1 MSSKLKLY
9 QNNISK
15 KIADNQ
21 NQNII
26 TFKLNEDQAE
36 LILLHNII
44 INHILLMII
53 NKTPKQVIKKTIIDL
68 YKKIRQHNKFIS
80 KDVSDSVLETFF
92 NLQYKKT
99 KEIKKTIDSYILL
112 KKQNNI
118 KYEIPKNIS
127 KTKQKSKYKSRHTS
141 RHTSKH
147 TSKHKGGFY
156 FKSLEEKGDQP
167 LTGTDLATLLDEM
180 QQFFYNA
187 QYTDEGNFLQ
197 NTNTVISM
205 LRGDVQQ
212 FKGILQYRIFPR
224 YYTVY
229 PPFLNFKNIKTD
241 FIDKKKWEDIPDYLL
256 AYQSY
261 LRSQDE
267 YLVDKGLK
275 SPDVLNKDLYN
286 GFFNKMANSLDQ
298 NIQKFQQYRNKSQG
312 KFFPI
317 ALPT

>member
-9 QNNISK
+9 QNNISE
-15 KIADNQ
+15 KIVDNQ
-21 NQNII
+21 NQNIL

-44 INHILLMII
+44 INHILLMIN
-53 NKTPKQVIKKTIIDL
+53 NKTPKTIIKEKIIDL
-68 YKKIRQHNKFIS
+68 YKKIRHHNKFIS
-80 KDVSDSVLETFF
+80 KDVSDSKLETFF

-99 KEIKKTIDSYILL
+99 KEIKKTIDIYILRN
-112 KKQNNI
+112 KKNNI

-127 KTKQKSKYKSRHTS
+127 KTKKKLKYKSRHTS
-141 RHTSKH
+141 RYTSKH
-147 TSKHKGGFY
+147 HGGFY

-187 QYTDEGNFLQ
+187 QYTDEGKFLQ
-197 NTNTVISM
+197 DTNTVISM
-205 LRGDVQQ
+205 LRGDTQQ
-212 FKGILQYRIFPR
+212 FKGILQYRIFPK
-224 YYTVY
+224 YYTIY
-229 PPFLNFKNIKTD
+229 PPFLNFSAIKKD
-241 FIDKKKWEDIPDYLL
+241 LIDNKKWEDIPDYLL

-261 LRSQDE
+261 LRSKDE
-267 YLVDKGLK
+267 YLVNKGLK

-286 GFFNKMANSLDQ
+286 GFFNKVANSLDQ

-312 KFFPI
+312 KFFPM

>member
-80 KDVSDSVLETFF
+80 KDVSDNMLETFF

-127 KTKQKSKYKSRHTS
+127 KTKQKSKFKS

-147 TSKHKGGFY
+147 TSRHTGGFY

>member
-1 MSSKLKLY
+1 MLQIVTRLNLY
-9 QNNISK
+9 NTTNKTVDNKNIL
-15 KIADNQ
+15 
-21 NQNII
+21 
-26 TFKLNEDQAE
+26 TLKLNEEQAE

-53 NKTPKQVIKKTIIDL
+53 NKTPKHKIKNTIIDL

-80 KDVSDSVLETFF
+80 KDVSDSRLETFF

-118 KYEIPKNIS
+118 KYEIPKKIS
-127 KTKQKSKYKSRHTS
+127 KTKHISKHTSKHIS

-147 TSKHKGGFY
+147 ISRHKGGFY
-156 FKSLEEKGDQP
+156 FKTLEEKGDQP

-187 QYTDEGNFLQ
+187 QYTDEGKFLQ
-197 NTNTVISM
+197 DANTVLSM

-224 YYTVY
+224 YYTVF

-241 FIDKKKWEDIPDYLL
+241 FIEKKKWEDIPDYLL

-275 SPDVLNKDLYN
+275 SPDALNKDLYN

>member
-1 MSSKLKLY
+1 MSSKLKLS
-9 QNNISK
+9 QNNISE
-15 KIADNQ
+15 KITDNQ
-21 NQNII
+21 NQNIL

-44 INHILLMII
+44 INHILLMIN
-53 NKTPKQVIKKTIIDL
+53 NKTPKKIIKEKIIDL
-68 YKKIRQHNKFIS
+68 YKKIRHHNKFIS
-80 KDVSDSVLETFF
+80 KDVSDSKLETFF

-99 KEIKKTIDSYILL
+99 KEIKKTIDVYILRN
-112 KKQNNI
+112 KKNNI

-127 KTKQKSKYKSRHTS
+127 KTKKKIKYTSRHTS
-141 RHTSKH
+141 R
-147 TSKHKGGFY
+147 HKGGFY

-187 QYTDEGNFLQ
+187 QYTDEGKFLQ
-197 NTNTVISM
+197 DTNTVISM
-205 LRGDVQQ
+205 LRGDTQQ
-212 FKGILQYRIFPR
+212 FKGILQYRIFPK

-229 PPFLNFKNIKTD
+229 PPFLKFAAIKKD
-241 FIDKKKWEDIPDYLL
+241 LIDNKKWEDIPDYLL

-286 GFFNKMANSLDQ
+286 GFFNKVANSLDQ